1 MKAVLISALVAGA
14 VLSPAVGMAQD
25 ASSAARQAVDT
36 AKGAMGMRGGPMTK
50 EQHRQNSQEMF
61 KEMDKDGNGSISQ
74 QEFMASH
81 EGRFDRMDTN
91 KDGTVSPDEHRA
103 QRGKPGR
110 GWE

>member
-50 EQHRQNSQEMF
+50 EQHRQKAQDQFNAL
-61 KEMDKDGNGSISQ
+61 DKDRNGSVSM
-74 QEFMASH
+74 QEFMAAH
-81 EGRFDRMDTN
+81 DDLFAKMDTN
-91 KDGTVSPDEHRA
+91 NDGTVSPEEHLTHKA
-103 QRGKPGR
+103 KAEKT
-110 GWE
+110 W